1 MRRAILSAL
10 LLSTF
15 AVPALAAHA
24 HRAPAPADAGV
35 AVPMDE
41 VRIVTFKEPIATV
54 FMGNSTIADVNV
66 IDSRHAFVLGKS
78 FGETNLIALGVG
90 GRQIANEHVTVSG
103 RRMGAVTLNRGNA
116 QFSYTCTKAHC
127 EAQSVPGDDKNY
139 FDATHNAV
147 GQNEDQGIKSAS
159 NGGGTSTAQ

>member
-1 MRRAILSAL
+1 
-10 LLSTF
+10 
-15 AVPALAAHA
+15 
-24 HRAPAPADAGV
+24 
-35 AVPMDE
+35 MDE

-54 FMGNSTIADVNV
+54 FMGNSTIADVS
-66 IDSRHAFVLGKS
+66 DRSPRHAFVLGKS

-103 RRMGAVTLNRGNA
+103 CRMGAVTLNRGNA

-147 GQNEDQGIKSAS
+147 GQNEDQGIKLPATAAARAPRSKPRCCAS
-159 NGGGTSTAQ
+159 WPANAGTRVAWRFPIQSTTVARVRG